1 MTMTKKPA
9 RKKGTDNFKD
19 QTPLKNI
26 NKFIRAHPVM
36 TYVQFDYYVVHD
48 LALFSISHNAKL
60 RVVEQQVQE
69 IIRSLSAIMNIF
81 NNPTIV
87 LKDSSDVLAIE
98 KAKVVNQNSL
108 LHLANHSHL
117 LSNVT
122 DTGVKPKKLLTR
134 VYEDDYGLYENLI
147 FCNLIDQI
155 INLVRRHRN
164 FLNSLLYVERLL
176 EFNFLEQVNHRSYF
190 LALGKLHTGY
200 TRNHSHNLGTVHK
213 LLDQTQLI
221 LQTIS
226 PLLARPVYQNNLKR
240 DKFLELRKTNI
251 FRMQKDYRRIYK
263 TFRFLQN
270 KEEVIDTSDINEEN
284 AEFRRN
290 YMRYALILTLFA
302 TGHFNFTTDLNAP
315 FNLKSLSLPF
325 TFKYWNLTI
334 ENTKQHEIILRFKK
348 DKTYTMM
355 LVDTNESEEML
366 MVKRRKYQ
374 VHEFVRISQTYQ
386 PYLSRDYVYISLEDI
401 NSFRRIQQI
410 LLKGMI
416 QVDDSHRFCPFCGSQ
431 LHFNSDKNQ
440 YFCRTCMTEI
450 AKDVCPEKNREYYFT
465 DCLTLRDQLQAT
477 EVESNEDELT
487 YQKHVESS
495 FYFRNITRI
504 DNQERILCPHCQK
517 VHHH

>member
-176 EFNFLEQVNHRSYF
+176 EFNFL
-190 LALGKLHTGY
+190 
-200 TRNHSHNLGTVHK
+200 
-213 LLDQTQLI
+213 
-221 LQTIS
+221 
-226 PLLARPVYQNNLKR
+226 
-240 DKFLELRKTNI
+240 
-251 FRMQKDYRRIYK
+251 
-263 TFRFLQN
+263 
-270 KEEVIDTSDINEEN
+270 
-284 AEFRRN
+284 
-290 YMRYALILTLFA
+290 
-302 TGHFNFTTDLNAP
+302 
-315 FNLKSLSLPF
+315 
-325 TFKYWNLTI
+325 
-334 ENTKQHEIILRFKK
+334 
-348 DKTYTMM
+348 
-355 LVDTNESEEML
+355 
-366 MVKRRKYQ
+366 
-374 VHEFVRISQTYQ
+374 
-386 PYLSRDYVYISLEDI
+386 
-401 NSFRRIQQI
+401 
-410 LLKGMI
+410 
-416 QVDDSHRFCPFCGSQ
+416 
-431 LHFNSDKNQ
+431 
-440 YFCRTCMTEI
+440 
-450 AKDVCPEKNREYYFT
+450 
-465 DCLTLRDQLQAT
+465 
-477 EVESNEDELT
+477 
-487 YQKHVESS
+487 
-495 FYFRNITRI
+495 
-504 DNQERILCPHCQK
+504 
-517 VHHH
+517 